1 MRGRYPTPIDYQPL
15 TNPPSIFPSMALSQ
29 PPDYQHPFQNAP
41 HLSSPTSAN
50 SQPAF
55 SPLFACKCVPLQL
68 AAYVF
73 CPFRLLRRH
82 SVTRNLRFRRFS
94 LAQPNSHNSRPS
106 FSSLL
111 PFRTALRTLSP
122 LFVLSSALQDRSEYT
137 FVAFCSLN
145 CPLGPL
151 GVHFRYFLSSQPP
164 LGAARSTLSPLFVRS
179 TALRG
184 RSAYTF
190 ASFCSRIRPSRPL
203 GVRFRHFCQPSPRPK
218 AGRQAVRAEPW
229 SAGADRVTRWTT
241 QSSLPSRR
249 KTFSGSPGR

>member
-50 SQPAF
+50 SQPAI
-55 SPLFACKCVPLQL
+55 SPLFACQCVPLQL

-73 CPFRLLRRH
+73 ATFRLLRRH
-82 SVTRNLRFRRFS
+82 SVTRSLRFRPFL
-94 LAQPNSHNSRPS
+94 LAPPS
-106 FSSLL
+106 FG
-111 PFRTALRTLSP
+111 
-122 LFVLSSALQDRSEYT
+122 
-137 FVAFCSLN
+137 N
-145 CPLGPL
+145 
-151 GVHFRYFLSSQPP
+151 SQPTFS
-164 LGAARSTLSPLFVRS
+164 AFVRLA
-179 TALRG
+179 T
-184 RSAYTF
+184 
-190 ASFCSRIRPSRPL
+190 
-203 GVRFRHFCQPSPRPK
+203 RPK
-218 AGRQAVRAEPW
+218 AGRQAVRAELW

>member
-1 MRGRYPTPIDYQPL
+1 MRERHSTPIDYQPL

-50 SQPAF
+50 SQPAI
-55 SPLFACKCVPLQL
+55 SPLFACQCVPLQL

-73 CPFRLLRRH
+73 ATFRLLRRH
-82 SVTRNLRFRRFS
+82 SVTRSLRFRRFS
-94 LAQPNSHNSRPS
+94 LAQPNSHNSQPS

-111 PFRTALRTLSP
+111 PFRTAR
-122 LFVLSSALQDRSEYT
+122 R
-137 FVAFCSLN
+137 
-145 CPLGPL
+145 
-151 GVHFRYFLSSQPP
+151 
-164 LGAARSTLSPLFVRS
+164 TLSPLFVRS
-179 TALRG
+179 AALRG
-184 RSAYTF
+184 RSAYVF
-190 ASFCSRIRPSRPL
+190 ALFCSFSRPIATRGL
-203 GVRFRHFCQPSPRPK
+203 CFRRFSLDRGDLAGRCFCQPSPRPK

-229 SAGADRVTRWTT
+229 SAGADRVTRWTM